1 MIFRKQ
7 MRIARE
13 FGEIINSDIMNL
25 ILFGAGQYRDS
36 ISHLYSMFSESKS
49 YCLLRIYDFN

>member
-1 MIFRKQ
+1 
-7 MRIARE
+7 MRIVHE

-25 ILFGAGQYRDS
+25 IFLVAGQYRDS

-49 YCLLRIYDFN
+49 YCLLRIYDFNY